1 MPEPALVPEPGR
13 CTRDHRRL
21 ADRLQPGAPTQFVG
35 IPDARGIRN
44 RLCKCG
50 KQTTLSTFAQPR
62 LLRSKFAAKLKPE
75 YSHLPGLNPGGS
87 SGVPYCLRRSSNNFG
102 TCMDLTVPTGTK
114 YTVPRPLRS
123 ASEAAGG
130 LRARFSGLAEAVVT
144 LGVGLGRSVKKLS

>member
-75 YSHLPGLNPGGS
+75 YSHLPGLNPGCS
-87 SGVPYCLRRSSNNFG
+87 SCPITRRQYRQPND
-102 TCMDLTVPTGTK
+102 C
-114 YTVPRPLRS
+114 
-123 ASEAAGG
+123 
-130 LRARFSGLAEAVVT
+130 
-144 LGVGLGRSVKKLS
+144 